1 MDIINLLP
9 FVWVRVNRD
18 EINARDPVIG
28 DEIGSKLAWR
38 VQSLALW

>member
-18 EINARDPVIG
+18 EINSRDAVIG
-28 DEIGSKLAWR
+28 YEICSKLAWW
-38 VQSLALW
+38 VQSLALR